1 MSTSRPARERGPS
14 LVRRLVLLAAAWSLG
29 VLAIAGVSLSL
40 FFSHAATTRID
51 DELSDTVDSL
61 LAGTSFEGG
70 EVTPPGAV
78 HDSKDKGQR
87 AYSVEPKD
95 ERAFSGDYWEIATP
109 DGTGGLKALATSR
122 SLFGRA
128 LAPPAEGLRSLTA
141 AQGKTLFYDAAG
153 PLDQSLRVGAAEA
166 RIEGYP
172 AAVIFMA
179 AEDRT
184 PVDRDVRTFVTTLA
198 VALGILGAGLVAAV
212 IIQVRVGLRPLFA
225 LRREVAEVR
234 TGRRE
239 RLEGV
244 YPVEVAPLARE
255 LNALVAHN
263 QEVVERQRTHVGNLA
278 HALKT
283 PLSVLLA
290 EAGGQAGELAGLV
303 RRQAGVMSQQVDHHL
318 RRARAAARTEGMGER
333 TPVAPV
339 LEELVRVLERIFQD
353 KIEDIDFDC
362 PEGLMF
368 VGERQDL
375 LEIAGNVLENA
386 CKYGRRQVRATCVP
400 GPRVFTLS
408 VEDDGPGLAADQRET
423 VLRRGERLDESA
435 PGSGLGLSIADDLA
449 RAYGGAVTLGESEL
463 GGLKVTITLPRA
475 EL

>member
-1 MSTSRPARERGPS
+1 VKTPRPARERGPS
-14 LVRRLVLLAAAWSLG
+14 LVRRLVLLAAAWSLA
-29 VLAIAGVSLSL
+29 VLVVAGVSLSL
-40 FFSHAATTRID
+40 FFTHAATTRLD

-61 LAGTSFEGG
+61 LAGTSVEGG
-70 EVTPPGAV
+70 VVAPPDSIV
-78 HDSKDKGQR
+78 HAAREQR
-87 AYSVEPKD
+87 T
-95 ERAFSGDYWEIATP
+95 FSGEYWEIATP
-109 DGTGGLKALATSR
+109 DGAGGLKALATSR
-122 SLFGRA
+122 SLFGRTLGRPSTGDRA
-128 LAPPAEGLRSLTA
+128 LAAAE
-141 AQGKTLFYDAAG
+141 GKTLFYDEAG
-153 PLDQSLRVGAAEA
+153 PLDQALRVGAAEA
-166 RIEGYP
+166 KIEGYP
-172 AAVIFMA
+172 APVVFMA

-184 PVDRDVRTFVTTLA
+184 PVDRDVRTFITTLA

-234 TGRRE
+234 TGKRE
-239 RLEGV
+239 RLGGT
-244 YPVEVAPLARE
+244 YPVELAPLAGE

-290 EAGGQAGELAGLV
+290 EAGSQGGDLAALV

-318 RRARAAARTEGMGER
+318 RRARAAARTQGVGER
-333 TPVAPV
+333 TEVALV
-339 LEELVRVLERIFQD
+339 LDELGRALERIFQD
-353 KIEDIDFDC
+353 KIDEIELDC
-362 PEGLMF
+362 PDGVLF

-375 LEIAGNVLENA
+375 LEIAGNVMENA
-386 CKYGRRQVRATCVP
+386 CKYGRRRVRVTCASE
-400 GPRVFTLS
+400 PRTLALT

-449 RAYGGAVTLGESEL
+449 RAYGGAVTLGESAL